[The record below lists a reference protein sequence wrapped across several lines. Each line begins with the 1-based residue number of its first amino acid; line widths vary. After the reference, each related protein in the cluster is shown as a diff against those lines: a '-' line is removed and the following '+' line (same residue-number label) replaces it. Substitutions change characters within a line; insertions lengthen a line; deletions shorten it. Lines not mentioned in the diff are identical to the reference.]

1 VRVLILGGGAREHAL
16 AWKFS
21 KSRKIGG
28 LFVAPGNAGT
38 EEVAT
43 NLPDVDQ
50 EDVDTII
57 ERCRELR
64 INLVFVG
71 GETALAEG
79 VVDRLEAEGI
89 PAIGPGKKSAQLE
102 SSKAFSKDF
111 MARHAVPTAEY
122 NTFTYLPAFEKYL
135 DSLKGKV
142 VIKKSGL
149 AGGKGV
155 LESEDPEA
163 LRSFGAGVLE
173 DDSLVVEE
181 YLSGY
186 ELSVFAL
193 TDGKGYLLLP
203 PCADYKK
210 AGPGNTGPNTGGMG
224 AVCPVPWVVEGDWE
238 RVVEEV
244 VEPTFRG
251 IAADGLGYRGVLYF
265 GLMITPEGP
274 KVLEFNVRFGD
285 PETQALLPLIK
296 NDIVDLCQNML
307 KGTISDVEVH
317 TTGNAAVG
325 VVVASEGYP
334 AQKSK
339 PAEVGRLPE
348 WTDDLHLFHAGT
360 RREDGALLTPSG
372 RCFTVVGTGQD
383 LLAARSLAYRNAQ
396 DVTFDGA
403 WYRPDIGARIFG
415 A

>member
-1 VRVLILGGGAREHAL
+1 MRVLILGGGAREHAL

-21 KSRKIGG
+21 KSRKIAG

-38 EEVAT
+38 DEVAT
-43 NLPDVDQ
+43 NLPDVNPD
-50 EDVDTII
+50 DVDTVI

-79 VVDRLEAEGI
+79 VVDRLEAEEI
-89 PAIGPGKKSAQLE
+89 PAIGPRKKSAQLE

-111 MARHAVPTAEY
+111 MARHAIPTAEY
-122 NTFTYLPAFEKYL
+122 KTFTYLPAFEEYL
-135 DSLKGKV
+135 KTLEGKV

-155 LESEDPEA
+155 LESDDREE
-163 LRSFGAGVLE
+163 LRSFGAAVLA

-181 YLSGY
+181 FLSGY

-193 TDGKGYLLLP
+193 TDGKGYVLLP
-203 PCADYKK
+203 TCADYKK

-224 AVCPVPWVVEGDWE
+224 AVCPVPWAAEGDWA

-251 IAADGLGYRGVLYF
+251 MAEDGLGYRGVLYF
-265 GLMITPEGP
+265 GLMVTPEGP
-274 KVLEFNVRFGD
+274 KILEYNVRFGD
-285 PETQALLPLIK
+285 PETQALLPLIR
-296 NDIVDLCQNML
+296 NDFVDICQNML
-307 KGTISDVEVH
+307 KGTISNIEVH
-317 TTGNAAVG
+317 TTGDAAVG
-325 VVVASEGYP
+325 VVVASAGYP
-334 AQKSK
+334 TKTSK
-339 PAEVGRLPE
+339 PARVDRLPE
-348 WTDDLHLFHAGT
+348 STDQLHVFHAGT
-360 RREDGALLTPSG
+360 RREDGAVVTPSG

-383 LLAARSLAYRNAQ
+383 LLAARSLAYRNAEE
-396 DVTFDGA
+396 VTFDGA

>member
-1 VRVLILGGGAREHAL
+1 MRVLILGGGAREHAL

-21 KSRKIGG
+21 KSRKISG

-38 EEVAT
+38 DEVAT
-43 NLPDVDQ
+43 NLPGVGQDDV
-50 EDVDTII
+50 ETVI

-64 INLVFVG
+64 ITLVFVG

-79 VVDRLEAEGI
+79 VVDRLKAEGI
-89 PAIGPGKKSAQLE
+89 PAIGPEKKSAQLE

-111 MARHAVPTAEY
+111 MARHAIPTAEY
-122 NTFTYLPAFEKYL
+122 KTFTYLPAFEEYL
-135 DSLKGKV
+135 GGLKGKV

-155 LESEDPEA
+155 LESEDREE
-163 LRSFGAGVLE
+163 LRSFGAAVLK

-181 YLSGY
+181 FLTGY

-193 TDGKGYLLLP
+193 TDGKGHLLLP

-210 AGPGNTGPNTGGMG
+210 AGAGNTGPNTGGMG
-224 AVCPVPWVVEGDWE
+224 AVCPVPWVVEGDWT

-244 VEPTFRG
+244 VKPTFRG
-251 IAADGLGYRGVLYF
+251 IAEDGLGYQGVLYF

-274 KVLEFNVRFGD
+274 KVLEYNVRFGD
-285 PETQALLPLIK
+285 PETQALLPLIR
-296 NDIVDLCQNML
+296 NDFVDLCRNML
-307 KGTISDVEVH
+307 KGTISGVEVH
-317 TTGNAAVG
+317 TTGDAAVG
-325 VVVASEGYP
+325 IVVASEGYP
-334 AQKSK
+334 TQKSK
-339 PAEVGRLPE
+339 PARVEGLPE
-348 WTDDLHLFHAGT
+348 WADHLHVFHAGT
-360 RREDGALLTPSG
+360 RREEGAILTPSG

-396 DVTFDGA
+396 DVTFEGA
-403 WYRPDIGARIFG
+403 WYRPDVGARIFG
-415 A
+415 S

>member
-1 VRVLILGGGAREHAL
+1 MRVLILGGGAREHAL

-21 KSRKIGG
+21 KSRKISG

-38 EEVAT
+38 DEVAT
-43 NLPDVDQ
+43 NLPDLKQD
-50 EDVDTII
+50 DGATLI

-111 MARHAVPTAEY
+111 MARHAIPTADY
-122 NTFTYLPAFEKYL
+122 RTFTYLPALEEYL
-135 DSLKGKV
+135 NGLEGKV

-155 LESEDPEA
+155 LESEDREE
-163 LRSFGAGVLE
+163 LRSFGKAVLE

-181 YLSGY
+181 FLSGY

-210 AGPGNTGPNTGGMG
+210 AGAGNTGPNTGGMG
-224 AVCPVPWVVEGDWE
+224 AVCPVPWVVEGDWD
-238 RVVEEV
+238 RVVTEV
-244 VEPTFRG
+244 VEPTFAG
-251 IAADGLGYRGVLYF
+251 IAKDGLGYRGVLYF
-265 GLMITPEGP
+265 GLMLTPEGP
-274 KVLEFNVRFGD
+274 KVLEYNVRFGD
-285 PETQALLPLIK
+285 PETQALLPLIR
-296 NDIVDLCQNML
+296 NDFVDLCQSIL
-307 KGTISDVEVH
+307 RETISDVEIH
-317 TTGNAAVG
+317 TTGDAAVG

-334 AQKSK
+334 SK
-339 PAEVGRLPE
+339 TTKPTKVTRLPE
-348 WTDDLHLFHAGT
+348 SGAHIHVFHGGT
-360 RREDGALLTPSG
+360 RREDSAIFTPSG
-372 RCFTVVGTGQD
+372 RCFTVVGTGKD
-383 LLAARSLAYRNAQ
+383 LLAARNLAYHTAEE
-396 DVTFDGA
+396 VGFDGA